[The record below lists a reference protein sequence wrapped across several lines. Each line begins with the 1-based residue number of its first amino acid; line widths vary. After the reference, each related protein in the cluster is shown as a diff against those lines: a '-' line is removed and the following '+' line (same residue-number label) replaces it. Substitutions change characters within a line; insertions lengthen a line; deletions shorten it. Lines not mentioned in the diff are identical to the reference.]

1 MIILKG
7 VIHGSQRSSR
17 EVFELIQ
24 RISPKAVG
32 IELCQE
38 RLEALLRGPKE
49 GFYSYFT
56 HYFLSKIQEL
66 IIERLGGVVGEE
78 FISALRASEEV
89 GARVFPIDLPLY
101 YLLGRLK
108 EVPLREKV
116 SLILELVPR
125 RMELDRDGINQMLYR
140 IRRRSPSIYSII
152 IEERDEF
159 MARQLMRLEKEY
171 DSVVGVV
178 GIGHLPGISKILK
191 ERLRNAEEKDN

>member
-38 RLEALLRGPKE
+38 RLESLLRGPKE
-49 GFYSYFT
+49 GFYSSFT

-116 SLILELVPR
+116 SLILELIPR
-125 RMELDRDGINQMLYR
+125 RMELDQDGIN
-140 IRRRSPSIYSII
+140 PS
-152 IEERDEF
+152 
-159 MARQLMRLEKEY
+159 
-171 DSVVGVV
+171 
-178 GIGHLPGISKILK
+178 
-191 ERLRNAEEKDN
+191 